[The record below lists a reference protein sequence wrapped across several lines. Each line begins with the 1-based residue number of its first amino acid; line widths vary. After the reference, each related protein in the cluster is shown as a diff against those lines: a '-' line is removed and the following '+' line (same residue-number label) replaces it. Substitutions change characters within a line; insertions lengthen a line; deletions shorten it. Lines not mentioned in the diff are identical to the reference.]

1 MRQFYR
7 DWRMEIK
14 QLKLLTLKCS
24 RSCLIKERGQRPGG
38 RVGGGKKAIESFI
51 VNN

>member
-1 MRQFYR
+1 
-7 DWRMEIK
+7 MEIK

-38 RVGGGKKAIESFI
+38 GVGGGGEEGNRKFYY
-51 VNN
+51 

>member
-1 MRQFYR
+1 
-7 DWRMEIK
+7 MEIK

-38 RVGGGKKAIESFI
+38 GVGGGGGKKAIESFI
-51 VNN
+51 TNN